1 MMLSR
6 RRLALLLPL
15 TLGLAL
21 VAGCAAK
28 KITYT
33 IPQVTS
39 DIEGA
44 VRKVTE
50 LKNAGN
56 LEQASRVL
64 SGVTRRVLSEFPE
77 ATITQEPVKK
87 IMDALDW
94 MANLCLDRSL
104 ELKNEAVSAAE
115 DQLSKQFR
123 MWSDEHRESLVKLRK
138 LLPSL
143 KAAQVAP
150 RPGGPT
156 GEPKGK
162 TAPRPAVPAR
172 DGAAPGGAAR
182 EPGGDAREP
191 ASRP

>member
-1 MMLSR
+1 MLSR
-6 RRLALLLPL
+6 RRLALLIPL
-15 TLGLAL
+15 ALGLAL

-28 KITYT
+28 KTTYT

-50 LKNAGN
+50 LKTAGK
-56 LEQASRVL
+56 LEQASRLL
-64 SGVTRRVLSEFPE
+64 SAVTRRVLSEFPE

-87 IMDALDW
+87 IIDALDW

-104 ELKNEAVSAAE
+104 ELKNEAVSASE
-115 DQLSKQFR
+115 DKLSKQFR
-123 MWSDEHRESLVKLRK
+123 MWSDEHRENLVKLRK

-162 TAPRPAVPAR
+162 TAPRPADPAR
-172 DGAAPGGAAR
+172 DGATPGGTTSPPAD
-182 EPGGDAREP
+182 GEP
-191 ASRP
+191 APRQ